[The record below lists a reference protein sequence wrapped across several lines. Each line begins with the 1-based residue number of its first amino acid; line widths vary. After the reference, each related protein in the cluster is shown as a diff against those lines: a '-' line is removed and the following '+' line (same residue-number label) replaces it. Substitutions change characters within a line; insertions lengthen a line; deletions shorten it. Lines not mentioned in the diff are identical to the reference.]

1 MVWHSILDIFLNS
14 YFITSL
20 VIVMMIMIEFVNVGT
35 SGRWLGHIQGH
46 SWKQVLTGSLLG
58 LIPGCIGGF
67 AAVSLYS
74 HGVLSMG
81 GLVAAMI
88 SSSGDE
94 SFVMLAMI
102 PKQALILFAV
112 LFVIAVVCGLL
123 TDVIFKKSA
132 LSACQEDHTLDIH
145 EHESGHFPKIFSLSS
160 YKGLK
165 NADWQ
170 RIVLIIFMIVFAV
183 AVFSGV
189 LEHEHDREIQHAVI
203 HGHEGHHHAVGTANL
218 PFNFLSERWLNV
230 LFGIFS
236 VLVAFQLAASSDH
249 FVREHI
255 WNHVIKKHALKIF
268 IWTFGALA
276 VIMIGLQYVDIT
288 HWIKD
293 NTFYLIILAALIG
306 MIPESGPHIIFITLF
321 ATGVAP
327 FSVLLASSI
336 SQDGHTSIPLLA
348 SNTRS
353 FLYAKLINAGFAILV
368 GLAFYLCGL

>member
-1 MVWHSILDIFLNS
+1 MDWHSVLDILLNS

-20 VIVMMIMIEFVNVGT
+20 VLVMMIMIEFVNVGT
-35 SGRWLGHIQGH
+35 SGRWLGRIQGS

-58 LIPGCIGGF
+58 LIPGCVGGF

-74 HGVLSMG
+74 HGMLSMG

-102 PKQALILFAV
+102 PKQALVLFGV
-112 LFVIAVVCGLL
+112 LFVIAIICGLL
-123 TDVIFKKSA
+123 TDKVFRKSS
-132 LSACQEDHTLDIH
+132 LSACVEDHTLDIH
-145 EHESGHFPKIFSLSS
+145 EEESGHFPKIFRLSS
-160 YKGLK
+160 YRGLR

-170 RIVLIIFMIVFAV
+170 RVVLILFMLVFAA

-218 PFNFLSERWLNV
+218 PFNFLSERWLNI
-230 LFGIFS
+230 LFGAFS
-236 VLVAFQLAASSDH
+236 VLVAFQLAASSNH
-249 FVREHI
+249 FVKEHI
-255 WNHVIKKHALKIF
+255 WNHVVRKHALKTF
-268 IWTFGALA
+268 LWTAGALA
-276 VIMIGLQYVDIT
+276 VIMFGMQYVDVT
-288 HWIKD
+288 HWIKE
-293 NTFYLIILAALIG
+293 NTMYLIVLAALVG

-321 ATGVAP
+321 AGGVAP
-327 FSVLLASSI
+327 FSVLLTSSI

-368 GLAFYLCGL
+368 GTAFYLCGF